1 MNSVFFLIVTNIA
14 MVVSISI
21 ITSLL
26 GVNQYITAQGL
37 NYQMLLAFCVVWG
50 FAGSLIAL
58 MISKP
63 MAKRAMRVKLLD
75 GTENAPATWLVS
87 TVRDLAEKSGIGMP
101 DVGLYQGAP
110 NAFATGMNKNKA
122 LIAVSTGLLET
133 MNKAQVEAVLA
144 HEVGH
149 VASGDMVT
157 QTLVQ
162 GTVNAF
168 TMFIS
173 RILAFGINA
182 VVNKDRNSSGLYHV
196 LVVVFDLL
204 LGFLGAMVV
213 AYVSRRREFA
223 ADRFAAQLKGPVAMI
238 GALESLGRK
247 SAPLPEQMAAF
258 GISGGKSVWSLFAT
272 HPPIESRIAALRQ
285 FKMG

>member
-1 MNSVFFLIVTNIA
+1 MNSVFFLILTNIA

-37 NYQMLLAFCVVWG
+37 NYQMLLVFCVVWG
-50 FAGSLIAL
+50 FAGSIIAL
-58 MISKP
+58 MLSKP
-63 MAKRAMRVKLLD
+63 MAKRAMRVQLLD
-75 GTENAPATWLVS
+75 GTENAPAAWLVS
-87 TVRDLAEKSGIGMP
+87 TVRELADKSGIGMP

-168 TMFIS
+168 TLFIS
-173 RILAFGINA
+173 RILAFGINS
-182 VVNKDRNSSGLYHV
+182 VVNKDRNSSGLYQV

-238 GALESLGRK
+238 GALETLGLK

-272 HPPIESRIAALRQ
+272 HPPIESRIEALRQ
-285 FKMG
+285 FKMD